1 MSRTNRCK
9 YEIIGEIMTSD
20 EKEVDEKLY
29 RVVRKKGSHMN
40 TKVHPDGTK
49 SAIQFNDD
57 NNCLN
62 GPLDLI
68 EVDENEYI
76 RVEELQ
82 SGFDVEMAPRTW
94 KQIVVDDIVIPMAR
108 DAIEQFLDIGFQHLE
123 VWIEEKAVPVAR
135 QKVKNAGRDI
145 SAFFSAMKSVI
156 KGEQP
161 KALQIIEA
169 EQHYKKKK
177 ANNFVQEVGNVDS
190 IQADKESVEKIEITQ
205 SEFEQIVALT
215 KRSAITLIGC
225 INLLKNSA
233 ISDMDE
239 NQRIEFEKQ
248 IKELTTEELMTQINL
263 LLEDKNNGILT
274 PASLAILSTFR
285 DGEFIVDG
293 ERVPI
298 GKYIGES

>member
-1 MSRTNRCK
+1 MS
-9 YEIIGEIMTSD
+9 SD
-20 EKEVDEKLY
+20 KKEVDERLY

-40 TKVHPDGTK
+40 TKVNPDGTK
-49 SAIQFNDD
+49 SAIQFTDD

-82 SGFDVEMAPRTW
+82 AGIDDEIAPRTW
-94 KQIVVDDIVIPMAR
+94 KQIVVDDIVIPAAR
-108 DAIEQFLDIGFQHLE
+108 DAIEQLLDIGFQRLE

-135 QKVKNAGRDI
+135 QKVKTVGRDI

-161 KALQIIEA
+161 KALQIIKA

-177 ANNFVQEVGNVDS
+177 ADNSATEVENVAS
-190 IQADKESVEKIEITQ
+190 IEADKESAEKIEITQ

-215 KRSAITLIGC
+215 KRSAITLVGC

-263 LLEDKNNGILT
+263 LLEDKNRGILT
-274 PASLAILSTFR
+274 PASLVILSAFR

-293 ERVPI
+293 KRVPI
-298 GKYIGES
+298 GKYIGQ